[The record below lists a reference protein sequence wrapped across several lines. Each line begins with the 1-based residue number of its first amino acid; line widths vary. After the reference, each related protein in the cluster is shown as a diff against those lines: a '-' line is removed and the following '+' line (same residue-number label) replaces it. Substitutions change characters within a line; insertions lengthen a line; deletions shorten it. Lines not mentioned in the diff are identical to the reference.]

1 MASILMVEDSP
12 TNAALYAA
20 FLEQADHTV
29 TVADTGKAALSS
41 LEADRPELMLLDL
54 QLPDMNGLDL
64 LEKLPEG
71 IARIPIIVLT
81 GNGSVRAAASA
92 MRAGAVDFLMKP
104 CSAEKLVEAV
114 DAGLQRYQPSTL
126 TAPSPSRP
134 DSSASGSAPKKPGS
148 APTLPT
154 PGPGP
159 SGFFGRSPAMENVFA
174 LIEAAAKSAASVF
187 VTGESGTGKELCAQA
202 IHKSGPRHNGPFVP
216 LNCAAIPR
224 ELIESEIFGH
234 RKGSF
239 TGAVS
244 DREGAASMAD
254 GGTLFLDEICEMDL
268 DLQAKL
274 LRFIQTGTYR
284 RVGDSADRQ
293 TDIRFVCAT
302 NRDPFEE
309 VRAGRFRED
318 LYYRLHVVPINMP
331 PLRDRGKDVQHLAER
346 FLLDFSSIEGKGFQ
360 GFSEEAIARVRAYP
374 WPGNVRQL
382 ENAMRNV
389 VVLHDG
395 DVVEPHML
403 PILPTPGAMA
413 MPAPANPNGG
423 PSPAPAYGAS
433 APMAPPPAAA
443 ESHGGFS
450 AMGDPPD
457 SWFVRPIEEL
467 EILAIDAAI
476 REFDGNVTQA
486 SRALNISTS
495 SIYRKKKAW
504 EDSSK

>member
-20 FLEQADHTV
+20 YLEQAKHSV
-29 TVADTGKAALSS
+29 TVADTGKTAIEAM
-41 LEADRPELMLLDL
+41 EADRPDLMLLDL

-71 IARIPIIVLT
+71 LGRFPIVVLT
-81 GNGSVRAAASA
+81 GNGSVRAAATA

-114 DAGLQRYQPSTL
+114 DAGLQRYEPSVLKPSKTKQSKNNG
-126 TAPSPSRP
+126 APNMP
-134 DSSASGSAPKKPGS
+134 A
-148 APTLPT
+148 

-174 LIEAAAKSAASVF
+174 LIEAAAKSSASVF
-187 VTGESGTGKELCAQA
+187 ITGESGTGKELCAQA

-239 TGAVS
+239 TGAVQ

-254 GGTLFLDEICEMDL
+254 GGTLFLDEICEMDM

-302 NRDPFEE
+302 NRDPMLE
-309 VRAGRFRED
+309 VQAGRFRED
-318 LYYRLHVVPINMP
+318 LYYRLYVVPIIMP
-331 PLRDRGKDVQHLAER
+331 PLRDRGKDVKHLAER
-346 FLLDFSSIEGKGFQ
+346 FLTDFAAIEGKSFQ
-360 GFSEEAIARVRAYP
+360 GFSEEAMAQVRAYP

-395 DVVEPHML
+395 DLVEPHML
-403 PILPTPGAMA
+403 PNLPAPGAS
-413 MPAPANPNGG
+413 PAASTPMNAG
-423 PSPAPAYGAS
+423 PSSHVATS
-433 APMAPPPAAA
+433 SPP
-443 ESHGGFS
+443 SFS
-450 AMGDPPD
+450 GDPPD

-495 SIYRKKKAW
+495 SIYRKKKTWDAR
-504 EDSSK
+504 SG

>member
-1 MASILMVEDSP
+1 MAAILMVEDSP

-20 FLEQADHTV
+20 YLEQARHGV
-29 TVADTGKAALSS
+29 SIAETGKAALSI
-41 LEADRPELMLLDL
+41 LEQDRPDLMLLDL

-71 IARIPIIVLT
+71 IGRIPIIVLT
-81 GNGSVRAAASA
+81 GNGSVRAAAAA

-114 DAGLQRYQPSTL
+114 EAGLQRYQPSTMSTPRAPAGGAPRSVHAG
-126 TAPSPSRP
+126 TA
-134 DSSASGSAPKKPGS
+134 KV
-148 APTLPT
+148 PT
-154 PGPGP
+154 PGP

-174 LIEAAAKSAASVF
+174 LIEAAAKSSASVF

-309 VRAGRFRED
+309 VQAGRFRED

-331 PLRDRGKDVQHLAER
+331 PLRNRGKDLQHLAER
-346 FLLDFSSIEGKGFQ
+346 FLKDFSSIEGKQFQ
-360 GFSEEAIARVRAYP
+360 GFSEEAIARIRAYP

-395 DVVEPHML
+395 ILVAADML
-403 PILPTPGAMA
+403 PT
-413 MPAPANPNGG
+413 MPAVGAVSG
-423 PSPAPAYGAS
+423 SAS
-433 APMAPPPAAA
+433 APASGSASERIVTAPSAGGSQGMARATQPVPAP
-443 ESHGGFS
+443 FS
-450 AMGDPPD
+450 MTGDPPD

-467 EILAIDAAI
+467 EIMAIDAAI
-476 REFDGNVTQA
+476 RAFDGNVTQA

-504 EDSSK
+504 DAAH

>member
-20 FLEQADHTV
+20 YLEHAEHTV
-29 TVADTGKAALSS
+29 SIADTGKAALSA
-41 LEADRPELMLLDL
+41 LEAERPNLMLLDL

-71 IARIPIIVLT
+71 IGRIPIVVLT
-81 GNGSVRAAASA
+81 GNGSVRAAATA

-114 DAGLQRYQPSTL
+114 EAGLQRYQPSAL
-126 TAPSPSRP
+126 TAPAP
-134 DSSASGSAPKKPGS
+134 SASSSTRKKTGVAPKMPS
-148 APTLPT
+148 

-159 SGFFGRSPAMENVFA
+159 SGFFGRSSAMENVFA
-174 LIEAAAKSAASVF
+174 LIEATAKSAASVF

-274 LRFIQTGTYR
+274 LRFIQTGVYR
-284 RVGDSADRQ
+284 RVGDSVDRQ

-346 FLLDFSSIEGKGFQ
+346 FLKDFSSIEGKRFK
-360 GFSEEAIARVRAYP
+360 GFSDEAMAHIRAYP

-389 VVLHDG
+389 VVLHDAEE
-395 DVVEPHML
+395 VAPHML
-403 PILPTPGAMA
+403 PTLPSPGAMSMPVAAPAA
-413 MPAPANPNGG
+413 MPGSPQTPIAQGPAVTPL
-423 PSPAPAYGAS
+423 S
-433 APMAPPPAAA
+433 AT
-443 ESHGGFS
+443 
-450 AMGDPPD
+450 GDPPD

-504 EDSSK
+504 DAARG